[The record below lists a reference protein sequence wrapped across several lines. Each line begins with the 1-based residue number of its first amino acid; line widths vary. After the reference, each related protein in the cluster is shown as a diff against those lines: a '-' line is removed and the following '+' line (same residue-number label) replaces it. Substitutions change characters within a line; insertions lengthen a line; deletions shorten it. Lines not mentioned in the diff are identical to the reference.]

1 MCWKD
6 CLSPIDLQ
14 GHLGLKWIIYIYISW
29 LFLLFN
35 LSPCLS
41 LQQCLI
47 FLITVVFV
55 SQSILQSFPI
65 MLFKIVLTV
74 LSLSIT
80 FRVKKKKK
88 KKSWVLRRLPW
99 IYINHCCFQQCLVF
113 CVGLAHLLLHFFWKF
128 LLPFPLFL
136 KKKSICSLF
145 IVNISLYLYFVFLF
159 WVRLSIFI
167 CLKSIYISFSYSLSF
182 FLFIRNILRKLAPI
196 IFKNVQTHFPSF
208 SFDFRIQFEN
218 LLFQNNLLKYIINN
232 P

>member
-80 FRVKKKKK
+80 FRVKKKKILGFEK
-88 KKSWVLRRLPW
+88 TALDLYKS
-99 IYINHCCFQQCLVF
+99 
-113 CVGLAHLLLHFFWKF
+113 LLLSTMFSFLCRPGTSLVTFFLKILISISSF
-128 LLPFPLFL
+128 S

-182 FLFIRNILRKLAPI
+182 FLFIRNILRKLAPM